1 MDIETL
7 ILWALKSYF
16 FLYFLSLLEMILL
29 TVYFA
34 VQKLH
39 FSVIDKRKIDVYRS
53 QYEHQRW
60 MEKEN
65 MVYLYKD
72 IVSVRVTNVMNTMT
86 KATWGGKSLFGL
98 CFHITVHRWS

>member
-1 MDIETL
+1 MKFIYL
-7 ILWALKSYF
+7 QYL
-16 FLYFLSLLEMILL
+16 LSNTHYSTIHNIQGIRS
-29 TVYFA
+29 VY
-34 VQKLH
+34 VPIK
-39 FSVIDKRKIDVYRS
+39 
-53 QYEHQRW
+53 EW

-98 CFHITVHRWS
+98 CFHITVHR